1 MRSYGQYCA
10 VAKALDV
17 VGDRWTLLIV
27 RELLLQGPCRYTD
40 LQNGLPG
47 IATNLLGDRLRQLE
61 DAGLVW
67 RESAPPPVAAT
78 LYHLS
83 DAGAELEPVL
93 RALGRWGVRFMPAGD
108 DHDEFRS
115 HWLAWPIGE
124 FLADT
129 DPTGPP
135 LDVEVR
141 PDDLPPAVIETRGGV
156 VRVRVGE
163 AASPELVLSGRPPAI
178 LGFLTG
184 LLTLAEARQ
193 HGLRTSGDP
202 KVLVRLRSPG
212 LGVPARPG

>member
-1 MRSYGQYCA
+1 MRSYGHYCA

-93 RALGRWGVRFMPAGD
+93 KALGRWGSRFMPMGD
-108 DHDEFRS
+108 GHDEFRS
-115 HWLAWPIGE
+115 HWLAFPVAE
-124 FLADT
+124 FLADA

-135 LDVEVR
+135 LEIEVR
-141 PDDLPPAVIETRGGV
+141 TDDLPPAVIEAREGV
-156 VRVRVGE
+156 VRTRVGE
-163 AASPELVLSGRPPAI
+163 AAVPDLVLSGRPPAI
-178 LGFLTG
+178 VGFLVG
-184 LLTLAEARQ
+184 ALTLAEARRQ
-193 HGLRTSGDP
+193 GLRTSGDP

-212 LGVPARPG
+212 LELQAG